1 MTEPSFESF
10 SCAIPMEASGKEKHR
25 HVTFEDTEFS
35 RDGACRASSLAP
47 YCPES

>member
-10 SCAIPMEASGKEKHR
+10 FLCDTDGGKRKEKHR